1 MYLDNFSHAL
11 MQQPIHLE
19 YTDCVSAKQHD
30 VTTNSVSSILQQKTL
45 PYAASILPQLRVS
58 EVGLL
63 VNIAINRHT
72 SVFY

>member
-1 MYLDNFSHAL
+1 

-63 VNIAINRHT
+63 VIAINRHT
-72 SVFY
+72 SVFLLGVLF